1 MRTVG
6 EIKNEIEKLDVMRL
20 KNIDIRDTEKDECKR
35 EVARNI
41 VLIASMQMEKLQWVL
56 NESV

>member
-1 MRTVG
+1 MKTIE
-6 EIKNEIEKLDVMRL
+6 EIKTEIHKLDVLRI
-20 KNIDIRDTEKDECKR
+20 KNIEIRDTEKDECKR

-41 VLIASMQMEKLQWVL
+41 VLIASMQIDKLQWVL